1 MRPNEDEIEA
11 LWDMK
16 RAIEEIQGF
25 MVGFSEDSYLET
37 LWLQRVVERNFE
49 ILGEAARH
57 ISREFQQ
64 ANPEIDWRN
73 TIGLRNII
81 AHRYSQ
87 VDHEI
92 LWSVVNDILP
102 EILQQVSQWLL
113 MDSDGVEDD

>member
-1 MRPNEDEIEA
+1 MPPDEDDVEA
-11 LWDMK
+11 LWDIK
-16 RAIEEIQGF
+16 QAIEEIQGF

-57 ISREFQQ
+57 VSRKFQQ
-64 ANPEIDWRN
+64 AHPEIDWRN

-92 LWSVVNDILP
+92 LWSIINDVLS
-102 EILQQVSQWLL
+102 ELLQQISQCLS
-113 MDSDGVEDD
+113 MASKFIEED

>member
-1 MRPNEDEIEA
+1 MQPNEDEIEA

-16 RAIEEIQGF
+16 KAIEEIQSF

-57 ISREFQQ
+57 VSRDFQQ
-64 ANPEIDWRN
+64 AHPEIDWRN

-81 AHRYSQ
+81 AHRYSE
-87 VDHEI
+87 VDHEL
-92 LWSVVNDILP
+92 LWSIVNDILP
-102 EILQQVSQWLL
+102 EISKQVSQLL
-113 MDSDGVEDD
+113 SMDSDSIEEP